1 MCRAV
6 RETFFTLFKEG
17 KIYRGKRLVNWDTY
31 LQTAVCDDEVFHE
44 AVKGHFWHLKYP
56 VAPEHQKPG
65 GPTHVTIATTRPE
78 TMLGD
83 TAVAV
88 HPDPA
93 GALKQA
99 AIELQK
105 RLAEAPAKEKPELQV
120 QLDEIERRQREML
133 HQLET
138 LRAMA
143 LRGVQLDL
151 PLTGEKIPLI
161 VDEWAKPELGSGCVK
176 ITPAH
181 DQNDYDVWQRHLE
194 IGAVNILN
202 PDGTLNEN
210 VPEKYRG
217 MIVKKARDAVVAD
230 LEAAGLVVE
239 IEDRDIDLA
248 HSDRSKTPIEPY
260 LADQWFVKMDELAQ
274 SAMDAVT
281 QNRFKIIP
289 ERYAKGYLDWLS
301 EKRDWP
307 IGRQLWWGH
316 QDSGVEIDSVD
327 NSLTNPTRWNKN

>member
-1 MCRAV
+1 
-6 RETFFTLFKEG
+6 
-17 KIYRGKRLVNWDTY
+17 
-31 LQTAVCDDEVFHE
+31 
-44 AVKGHFWHLKYP
+44 
-56 VAPEHQKPG
+56 
-65 GPTHVTIATTRPE
+65 
-78 TMLGD
+78 ML
-83 TAVAV
+83 
-88 HPDPA
+88 
-93 GALKQA
+93 
-99 AIELQK
+99 E
-105 RLAEAPAKEKPELQV
+105 
-120 QLDEIERRQREML
+120 
-133 HQLET
+133 
-138 LRAMA
+138 
-143 LRGVQLDL
+143 L
-151 PLTGEKIPLI
+151 PLTGRQIPLI
-161 VDEWAKPELGSGCVK
+161 ADAWAKPELGSGCVK

-194 IGAVNILN
+194 IGAINILN
-202 PDGTLNEN
+202 PDGTLNDN

-217 MIVKKARDAVVAD
+217 LTVKKAREAVVAD

-281 QNRFKIIP
+281 DGRVKIIP

-316 QDSGVEIDSVD
+316 RIPVWGLSRRLARSQTNDSWQHDRRRLARRLISGSRTDRD
-327 NSLTNPTRWNKN
+327 R